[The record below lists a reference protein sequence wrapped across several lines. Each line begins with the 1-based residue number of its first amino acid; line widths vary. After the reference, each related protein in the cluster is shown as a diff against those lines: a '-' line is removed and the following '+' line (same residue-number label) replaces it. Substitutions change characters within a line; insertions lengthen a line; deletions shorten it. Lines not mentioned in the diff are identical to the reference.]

1 MMKVMMKVFV
11 NMMVFMSLNY
21 YDPFLSLL
29 VDVFLFNPLGHL
41 LHGTALVLLSM
52 TMASVVV
59 RG

>member
-1 MMKVMMKVFV
+1 MKVMMKVFV

-29 VDVFLFNPLGHL
+29 VDVFLFNPLCHL
-41 LHGTALVLLSM
+41 FHGTVLVLLSM